1 MSGKKIVVAYDG
13 SSDSKKALNMA
24 MELARPLF
32 AKILLVSVYDISLLN
47 LPDAADI
54 IDFNK
59 LEKSFKEI
67 SVERAE
73 EGKKYCEEK
82 EIPVHLEILEGNAAA
97 EIISYAKRE
106 NAFMIVAGTRGLGGF
121 NRLLL
126 GSTAQALITYSD
138 ISVLIAK

>member
-1 MSGKKIVVAYDG
+1 MSDKKIIVAYDG
-13 SSDSKKALNMA
+13 SADSKKALNMGI
-24 MELARPLF
+24 EIARPLF
-32 AKILLVSVYDISLLN
+32 AKILLVSVYDLSLLN

-59 LEKSFKEI
+59 LEKSLREI
-67 SVERAE
+67 FMERAE
-73 EGKKYCEEK
+73 DGKKYCEEK
-82 EIPVHLEILEGNAAA
+82 EIPVHLENLEGNAAA
-97 EIISYAKRE
+97 EIINYAKRE

>member
-1 MSGKKIVVAYDG
+1 MSDKKIVVAYDG
-13 SSDSKKALNMA
+13 SSDSKKALEMA
-24 MELARPLF
+24 IELARPLF
-32 AKILLVSVYDISLLN
+32 AKILLVSVYDVSILN
-47 LPDAADI
+47 LPNASDI

-59 LEKSFKEI
+59 LDKSLKELSI
-67 SVERAE
+67 ERAE

-82 EIPVHLEILEGNAAA
+82 EIPVHLEILEGNAAP
-97 EIISYAKRE
+97 EIINYAKRE
-106 NAFMIVAGTRGLGGF
+106 DAFMIVAGTRGFGGF